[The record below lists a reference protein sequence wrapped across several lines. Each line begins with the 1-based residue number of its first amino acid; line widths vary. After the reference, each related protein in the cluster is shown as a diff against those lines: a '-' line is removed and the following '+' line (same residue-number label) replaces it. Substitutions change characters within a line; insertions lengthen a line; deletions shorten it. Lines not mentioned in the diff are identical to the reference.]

1 MDLLQHF
8 FGTDEALAA
17 RLRTLHRRMFDTLPS
32 VDRVAC
38 ALYDAQEDL
47 LKTFVHSTRVG
58 TPISRYEYKLADS
71 RSLSE
76 IAATGRPRALND
88 LHLAL
93 RAENTHTTWVL
104 EQGYRSSFTVPIH
117 DSGALL
123 GMVFYDSVERD
134 AFPPVVQRDLLLY
147 TSLINMAIA
156 HEIAAVR
163 AITTSTKVARD
174 LSDLRDF
181 ETGAHLDRMS
191 RYARIIARAIAPK
204 YDLTDEF
211 IEHVFLFAPLH
222 DVGKIGI
229 PDAILLK
236 HGALTP
242 EEREQMRSHVL
253 KGMEVVQRMLGDLGL
268 QHFPDSS
275 VLGNIVRAHHEFLDG
290 SGYPLGLQGTAVPLE
305 ARIVT
310 AADIFDALTSPRPYK
325 LAWTREEAL
334 AEMGRMVEAGKL
346 DRDCVEALRH
356 CDAEV
361 SAIFGRYQDVAAA

>member
-1 MDLLQHF
+1 MDLLQRF
-8 FGTDEALAA
+8 FGSDEALAG

-58 TPISRYEYKLADS
+58 TPISRYEYKLSES

-76 IAATGRPRALND
+76 IAATGQPRVLND

-93 RAENTHTTWVL
+93 TADRVHTTWVL
-104 EQGYRSSFTVPIH
+104 EQGYRSSYTVPIH
-117 DSGALL
+117 DAGTLI
-123 GMVFYDSVERD
+123 GMVFYDSVEKD

-147 TSLINMAIA
+147 TSLINMAVA
-156 HEIAAVR
+156 NELAAVR

-174 LSDLRDF
+174 LADLRDF

-191 RYARIIARAIAPK
+191 RYARIIARTLAPK
-204 YDLTDEF
+204 YDLTDEY

-236 HGALTP
+236 HGALTL
-242 EEREQMRSHVL
+242 EERDQMRSHVT

-290 SGYPLGLQGTAVPLE
+290 SGYPLGLKGASVPLE

-325 LAWTREEAL
+325 GAWTRDEAL
-334 AEMGRMVEAGKL
+334 DEMRKMVRDGKL
-346 DRDCVEALRH
+346 DHDCVEALAT
-356 CDAEV
+356 CEAEV
-361 SAIFGRYQDVAAA
+361 SHIFGRYQDVIAA